1 MLAGLVGHARVAWL
15 GLFMVLSSL
24 TEGFGLL
31 LLLPI
36 TRIVSGEPLGVFDGG
51 WLGAI
56 AQLPTPV
63 VLAMAVAIISLR
75 ALIVYVVLELRHGMG
90 LSLTRQLRTMSKQA
104 VLGADWRWLSQQN
117 SADHSALIVGE
128 AARVG
133 SLADQ
138 ALSIAT
144 GLVTLGAL
152 LGSSMYVSWRLT
164 FCALAAGVVAGGLIW
179 ILRASRDRVGDV
191 YSQAYSELQHHVSNG
206 LIHLRAARIAGA
218 QAVLDADFTR
228 TAIRLEQ
235 LEQRYLRSIARAHLL
250 FQVAAVVMLA
260 LLVYIAL
267 KVLGVPLTVLV
278 PILAIFGRIVPLA
291 GTMQQGIRSWQF
303 CQPALDEVLA
313 LIGQAQQHPEPAAV
327 AAERVELSRMIELRG
342 VSLRYAGRARPVF
355 DGFDLAIRAGSV
367 VGIAGPSGSGKSSLA
382 DMLSGLIAPDDGT
395 ILIDGEPLDPARRM
409 RWRQQVAYVEQVPY
423 LFDGTIAENLAW
435 GLSAPDPDALREAV
449 EAASAA
455 FVFALPHGLDTL
467 VGEGGRQ
474 LSGGE
479 RQRLSLARALLRN
492 PDLLILDE
500 VTAALD
506 SANEAAIM
514 DTIARLRGSCTVL
527 ILGHRA
533 ALLDLADEIVDL
545 GAMGADRASAD

>member
-1 MLAGLVGHARVAWL
+1 MTADRAISTIGGVRMLAGLVGHARIAWL

-36 TRIVSGEPLGVFDGG
+36 TRIVSGEPLGAFDGG

-56 AQLPTPV
+56 AQLPAPV

-75 ALIVYVVLELRHGMG
+75 ALIVYVVLELRHSMG
-90 LSLTRQLRTMSKQA
+90 LSLTRQLRTMSQQA

-144 GLVTLGAL
+144 GLVTL
-152 LGSSMYVSWRLT
+152 T
-164 FCALAAGVVAGGLIW
+164 
-179 ILRASRDRVGDV
+179 
-191 YSQAYSELQHHVSNG
+191 
-206 LIHLRAARIAGA
+206 
-218 QAVLDADFTR
+218 
-228 TAIRLEQ
+228 
-235 LEQRYLRSIARAHLL
+235 
-250 FQVAAVVMLA
+250 
-260 LLVYIAL
+260 
-267 KVLGVPLTVLV
+267 
-278 PILAIFGRIVPLA
+278 
-291 GTMQQGIRSWQF
+291 
-303 CQPALDEVLA
+303 
-313 LIGQAQQHPEPAAV
+313 
-327 AAERVELSRMIELRG
+327 
-342 VSLRYAGRARPVF
+342 
-355 DGFDLAIRAGSV
+355 
-367 VGIAGPSGSGKSSLA
+367 
-382 DMLSGLIAPDDGT
+382 
-395 ILIDGEPLDPARRM
+395 
-409 RWRQQVAYVEQVPY
+409 
-423 LFDGTIAENLAW
+423 
-435 GLSAPDPDALREAV
+435 APDPDALREAV

-455 FVFALPHGLDTL
+455 FVFALPQGLDTL